1 MAKLL
6 KSNKNFDF
14 YLEDFM
20 MYCNMNELSRKTMNS
35 YESTLNL
42 FFKYLQEEKS
52 IEVPQDVSKE
62 DIEDYI
68 IFTKERGKYSYVS
81 DEKTV
86 GLNHPQNRVD
96 FGKQVSDCT
105 INNYLRNIKVFF
117 NYCSDKRFIRKNPVD
132 KVKFI
137 KTKRKM
143 KDEITDGEYKALIK
157 NIDITIYSEYRDYTI
172 INLIFDTGMRLS
184 ETLNLKLEDINLEEK
199 TILIP
204 AEINKGKRDR
214 YVFFSNAMYMKLR
227 KWLQYKDRYSVNDI
241 HLFPTKG
248 GNIIT
253 ASGFGRNFREY
264 VKRAGISKQITA
276 HCLRNNFSKRFLLS
290 GGDIFMLSKI
300 LGHSSV
306 TVTEK
311 AYLDVN
317 KDDIKKSY
325 QRYSPLENMKR

>member
-1 MAKLL
+1 MFDNGGVFIMAKLL
-6 KSNKNFDF
+6 KSNKTFDF

-35 YESTLNL
+35 YELTLNL

-52 IEVPQDVSKE
+52 IEVQHDVSKE
-62 DIEDYI
+62 YIEDYI
-68 IFTKERGKYSYVS
+68 IFTKERGKYSYVYN
-81 DEKTV
+81 EKTV
-86 GLNHPQNRVD
+86 ELNHPQNRVD

-105 INNYLRNIKVFF
+105 INNYIRNIKVFF
-117 NYCSDKRFIRKNPVD
+117 NYCSDKRFIRKNSVD

-143 KDEITDGEYKALIK
+143 KDEITDEEYKVLIK
-157 NIDITIYSEYRDYTI
+157 IINLTVYSEYRDYTI

-214 YVFFSNAMYMKLR
+214 YVFFSNSMQIKLR
-227 KWLQYKDRYSVNDI
+227 KLLQYKDRYSVNDEY
-241 HLFPTKG
+241 LFPTKG

-253 ASGFGRNFREY
+253 ASGFARNFKEY
-264 VKRAGISKQITA
+264 VKRAGIGK
-276 HCLRNNFSKRFLLS
+276 
-290 GGDIFMLSKI
+290 
-300 LGHSSV
+300 
-306 TVTEK
+306 
-311 AYLDVN
+311 
-317 KDDIKKSY
+317 
-325 QRYSPLENMKR
+325 